1 MTLGNLDTTNWADEV
16 IAKLK
21 LDFANGALGVK
32 VWKNIGMTH
41 KDSSNQFVMIDNPNT
56 PKELIY
62 DRAIKLVQ
70 QLKKNRPQVPVLL
83 VENYLLHKNDFM
95 PKGRLNDMAKRVEL
109 QKAYQFLKNS
119 GIRNLYYLK
128 GDHLISND
136 HEATVDGTHPT
147 DLGMQRIAQALLP
160 EITKILKKKTER

>member
-1 MTLGNLDTTNWADEV
+1 
-16 IAKLK
+16 
-21 LDFANGALGVK
+21 
-32 VWKNIGMTH
+32 
-41 KDSSNQFVMIDNPNT
+41 
-56 PKELIY
+56 
-62 DRAIKLVQ
+62 
-70 QLKKNRPQVPVLL
+70 
-83 VENYLLHKNDFM
+83 
-95 PKGRLNDMAKRVEL
+95 MAKRVEL

-160 EITKILKKKTER
+160 EITKILKKKRKDRLKDINCTN